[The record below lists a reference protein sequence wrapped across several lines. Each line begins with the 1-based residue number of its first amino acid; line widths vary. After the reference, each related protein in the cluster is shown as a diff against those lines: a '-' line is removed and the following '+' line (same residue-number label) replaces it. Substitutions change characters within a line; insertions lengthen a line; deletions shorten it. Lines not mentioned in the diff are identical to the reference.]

1 MTPTPGGNALNV
13 AVSFDRDPAVYTFGE
28 LVIITVNVIDP
39 SGQPVARADVVLE
52 ILTANGQTVVKSART
67 NRSGIATFVFQ
78 PEASQGAGTYTAT
91 ATATSSGFDPGVGS
105 ATFEV
110 TSIATSC
117 DPCGANE
124 QVSITVTVAP
134 NGEPVAGASVRLRVI
149 TASGAILAGG
159 ATTAED
165 GQITLSFTPIRSFGA
180 GVYIIEVA
188 VESPSLAFDDTRA
201 FTVD

>member
-1 MTPTPGGNALNV
+1 M

-28 LVIITVNVIDP
+28 WVFITVNVTDP
-39 SGQPVARADVVLE
+39 SGQPVAREDVVLE
-52 ILTANGQTVVKSART
+52 ILTANGQTDTQSGRT
-67 NRSGIATFVFQ
+67 NRSGNVTFAFQ
-78 PEASQGAGTYTAT
+78 PQSSQGTGIYIAT

-110 TSIATSC
+110 TSITPSC
-117 DPCGANE
+117 EPCGANE
-124 QVSITVTVAP
+124 QVSITVTVATD
-134 NGEPVAGASVRLRVI
+134 GQPVAGASVRLQVI
-149 TASGAILAGG
+149 TASGAILAGS
-159 ATTAED
+159 ATTD
-165 GQITLSFTPIRSFGA
+165 DHGQVTLSFTPIRSFGA